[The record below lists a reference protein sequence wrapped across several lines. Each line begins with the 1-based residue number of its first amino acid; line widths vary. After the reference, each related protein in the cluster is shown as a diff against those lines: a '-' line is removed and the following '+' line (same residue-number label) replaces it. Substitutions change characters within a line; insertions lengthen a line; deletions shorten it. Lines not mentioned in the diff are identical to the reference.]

1 MSNNDFYF
9 SNNNTVITG
18 LRNKK
23 LSEVIV
29 PEGVK
34 EIGYC
39 AFSSAQFKRIY
50 IPASV
55 EIISDSAFEF
65 CDNLEEITFAK
76 DSSLKIIHEF
86 AFSNC
91 PNLYSIVFPEGLET
105 IDYNAFYGCNL
116 LKEVYIPSSVT
127 KMGANIFEDC
137 NSLKVINLA
146 HNSIPST
153 FHMYWNEDN
162 IKVNLVQSVK
172 ETSKVAPVS
181 TNKVTTKPT
190 VTKKVDTTPIINK
203 KVENKPTIKPEDDLS
218 DFIIEKDEKGNLII
232 AGLKNENLKTL
243 IVPKSVKGI
252 KKDAFYGNKTIE
264 SLVTHDEFE
273 YIGTSAFAYS
283 KIKTIKLGKNTFVGY
298 ESFYECEALENIHIP
313 YDTGERAFG
322 GCRNAKTIVIEDG
335 VTSLNHNVC
344 AGCSSLEE
352 LIMPDSIERISMNS
366 FVYCSGLKTIKFSK
380 NLTYIPADSFSRCSS
395 LKEVTLPEKLNS
407 IGEYAFYSCDSLEK
421 INFNKSIISLDLCA
435 FAQCNSITKLTIPA
449 SMMRIE
455 KYALSSK
462 NIKEITIEIY
472 RGEKQEIPGSFI
484 KTWYYEQAKPIIKF
498 KTVNKAK

>member
-1 MSNNDFYF
+1 MSNDDFYF

-23 LSEVIV
+23 ISEVIV

-39 AFSSAQFKRIY
+39 AFSSAQLKKIY

-105 IDYNAFYGCNL
+105 IDYNAFYGCSL

-146 HNSIPST
+146 HSSIPST

-162 IKVNLVQSVK
+162 IKVNLAQSVK
-172 ETSKVAPVS
+172 EVSKVTTVS
-181 TNKVTTKPT
+181 ANKVTTKPT
-190 VTKKVDTTPIINK
+190 ITKKI
-203 KVENKPTIKPEDDLS
+203 ENKPTIKQEDDLS
-218 DFIIEKDEKGNLII
+218 DFIIEKDENGRLII
-232 AGLKNENLKTL
+232 AGLKKENLKTL

-313 YDTGERAFG
+313 SDTGERAFG
-322 GCRNAKTIVIEDG
+322 GCRNAKTIVIEDE

-344 AGCSSLEE
+344 AGCSSLKE

-380 NLTYIPADSFSRCSS
+380 NLTYIPPWSFSRCSS

-421 INFNKSIISLDLCA
+421 INFNKSISSLDLCA

-449 SMMRIE
+449 SMMRME

-472 RGEKQEIPGSFI
+472 RGEKQEIPCSFI

-498 KTVNKAK
+498 KTVNKVK